1 MYLILGLGNPGPE
14 YDRTR
19 HNAGYLVV
27 DALAGKHRIKI
38 SQHKYNSHYGDGEI
52 DNCRVVISKPLTYM
66 NESGKAAKAILNAL
80 DIPLENVIVVHDDI
94 DIPLGKIKI
103 KHEGG
108 DAGQRGVRSLI
119 NTLHSDRFTR
129 VRVGIGRPANQN
141 DDISDYVLS
150 PFGKEEREQFRDV
163 VEQAV
168 QLIEQTLRNLNNR
181 GKAEKGEAAS

>member
-14 YDRTR
+14 YARTR

-27 DALAGKHRIKI
+27 DALAGKHRFKF
-38 SQHKYNSHYGDGEI
+38 SQHKYNSLYGEGEI
-52 DNCRVVISKPLTYM
+52 DGCRVVISKPLTYM

-94 DIPLGKIKI
+94 DVPLGKIKI

-108 DAGQRGVRSLI
+108 DAGQRGVRSLL
-119 NTLHSDRFTR
+119 NTFHTDQFTR
-129 VRVGIGRPANQN
+129 VRVGIGRPAGNE
-141 DDISDYVLS
+141 DIADYVLS
-150 PFGKEEREQFRDV
+150 PFEKEEWERFGDI

-168 QLIEQTLRNLNNR
+168 LLIEQTLQELIRRNNANH
-181 GKAEKGEAAS
+181 GETRS